1 MTVLTDRQAAVLQ
14 FCRDFIAVHGYS
26 PSCREIGQHF
36 GIACKNAREHVL
48 RLARKGALSYTEG
61 TARSIVVR
69 NKRYAPEPDAP
80 VIE

>member
-1 MTVLTDRQAAVLQ
+1 MTVLTDRQSAVLR
-14 FCRDFIAVHGYS
+14 FIRDYNDVRGYS
-26 PSCREIGQHF
+26 PSYREIGQHF
-36 GIACKNAREHVL
+36 GIAHKNAREYVL

-69 NKRYAPEPDAP
+69 NKSYAPEPEAP